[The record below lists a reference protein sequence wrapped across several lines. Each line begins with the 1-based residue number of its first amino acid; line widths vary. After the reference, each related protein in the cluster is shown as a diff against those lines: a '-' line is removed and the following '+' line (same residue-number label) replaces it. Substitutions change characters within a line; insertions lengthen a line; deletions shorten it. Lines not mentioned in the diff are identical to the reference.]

1 MEMKKSYPAIFTKE
15 DDGFSVV
22 FPDFAGATQGDDL
35 EEAMSNAKEFLD
47 TILAY
52 SIDEN
57 LEIPEPTD
65 IKHLQGEDEN
75 TFISL
80 IQGDPSPFIRKKTV
94 RKNVTIPE
102 WLAAKGEKDKANFS
116 QILTDALFK
125 KYG

>member
-1 MEMKKSYPAIFTKE
+1 MKKSYPAIFTKE

>member
-1 MEMKKSYPAIFTKE
+1 MFTKE

-47 TILAY
+47 SILAY

-57 LEIPEPTD
+57 LKIPEPTD
-65 IKHLQGEDEN
+65 IKQLQAEADE
-75 TFISL
+75 TIISL
-80 IQGDPSPFIRKKTV
+80 IQGDPSPFIKKKTV

>member
-1 MEMKKSYPAIFTKE
+1 MKKSYPAIFTKE

-47 TILAY
+47 SILAY

-65 IKHLQGEDEN
+65 IKQLQAEADE
-75 TFISL
+75 TIISL
-80 IQGDPSPFIRKKTV
+80 IQGDPTPFIQKKTV

>member
-1 MEMKKSYPAIFTKE
+1 MKKSYPAIFTKE

-47 TILAY
+47 SILAY

-65 IKHLQGEDEN
+65 IKQLQAEADE
-75 TFISL
+75 TIISL
-80 IQGDPSPFIRKKTV
+80 IQGDPSPFIQKKTV

-102 WLAAKGEKDKANFS
+102 WLAAKGEKDKVNFS